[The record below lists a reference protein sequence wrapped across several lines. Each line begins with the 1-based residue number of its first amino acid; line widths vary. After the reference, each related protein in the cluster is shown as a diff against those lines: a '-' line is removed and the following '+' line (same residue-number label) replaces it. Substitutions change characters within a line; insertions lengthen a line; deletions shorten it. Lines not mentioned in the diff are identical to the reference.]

1 MEAKPLSPQ
10 PGEYLV
16 LGTQG
21 QFLQGKRL
29 DSMASKWKNL
39 VWLIRCPGYQFH
51 LQFTKAARQAP
62 VIRGKVGPDAGVP
75 GRDCLGPAVSLSLS
89 CTAPKGHT
97 VYCFPSWNNT
107 RSQGLTLFI
116 AWVTVQDTDDL
127 STHSGACSVSSS
139 THVLQT
145 LLGALLSF
153 FFFFC
158 DNVY

>member
-1 MEAKPLSPQ
+1 M
-10 PGEYLV
+10 
-16 LGTQG
+16 
-21 QFLQGKRL
+21 
-29 DSMASKWKNL
+29 
-39 VWLIRCPGYQFH
+39 
-51 LQFTKAARQAP
+51 
-62 VIRGKVGPDAGVP
+62 IRGKVGPDAGVP

-153 FFFFC
+153 FFFFFVTMSTDVPMGPPSLALIPGWVSFVPC
-158 DNVY
+158 TSLLGLVMVTLSALSEHKEGQILLAKDSMLNAIIFV